1 MMKLTKKWAIL
12 LCALLPMTMMAQ
24 DKKSFT
30 LDDLMWGG
38 SNYYNIMPRS
48 IEVVDVAECLDHSKL
63 GVPVDYCG
71 NACRYNLRWLNE
83 HYLVFP
89 FLIHDYSPVSQPVAQ
104 VTCLQ

>member
-1 MMKLTKKWAIL
+1 MIKLTKKWAIL

-48 IEVVDVAECLDHSKL
+48 IHTAWWGDCLLQTDVEEIYQLYDEKGKIL
-63 GVPVDYCG
+63 
-71 NACRYNLRWLNE
+71 
-83 HYLVFP
+83 
-89 FLIHDYSPVSQPVAQ
+89 
-104 VTCLQ
+104 

>member
-48 IEVVDVAECLDHSKL
+48 IHTAWWGD
-63 GVPVDYCG
+63 
-71 NACRYNLRWLNE
+71 
-83 HYLVFP
+83 
-89 FLIHDYSPVSQPVAQ
+89 
-104 VTCLQ
+104 